1 MRTFYHIT
9 TMITALI
16 KILLNFLPDD
26 NESAL
31 EQYIIDGQPQNTGDI
46 DMLTRQFHR
55 QSTSRG
61 I

>member
-1 MRTFYHIT
+1 
-9 TMITALI
+9 MINALI
-16 KILLNFLPDD
+16 KILLNLFPND

-31 EQYIIDGQPQNTGDI
+31 EQYIIDGQPQNNGDI

-55 QSTSRG
+55 QPTSRG